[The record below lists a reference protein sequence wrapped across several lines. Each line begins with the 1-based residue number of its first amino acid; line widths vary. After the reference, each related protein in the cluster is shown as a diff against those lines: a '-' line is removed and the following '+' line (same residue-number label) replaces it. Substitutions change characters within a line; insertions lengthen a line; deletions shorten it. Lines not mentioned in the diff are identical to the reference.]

1 MAKLSKVTSPKTIL
15 CVMAHPDDESFGMGG
30 TLALYAALGH
40 KVHLLTA
47 TKGEAG
53 EVEEQFLQKYNSIAE
68 LRTDELCCAARILNL
83 ASVEFLDYRDS
94 GMAGSQDNNHLESL
108 FQTPVEEVAGHIL
121 TAIRKLKPDV
131 VLTFDPIGGYR
142 HPDHIAVHNATV
154 LAFEQS
160 ADPTVPD
167 SENLPPHQPARLYFH
182 TMPVAFMRFAIKLMK
197 LIGKDPRRFG
207 KNQDIDLVS
216 IAEVNFPIH
225 VRINYSSVQRQRDAA
240 SACHASQGGGK
251 MGGGILGPLRRIMAK
266 PVDNFMQAYP
276 LGEDGRVRTDLF
288 DGLS

>member
-1 MAKLSKVTSPKTIL
+1 MTQQKTTLTPKTIL
-15 CVMAHPDDESFGMGG
+15 SVMAHPDDESFGMGG
-30 TLALYAALGH
+30 TLALYAAQGH

-53 EVEEQFLQKYNSIAE
+53 EVDDEYLQNYSSIAE
-68 LRTDELCCAARILNL
+68 LRTDELCCAAKFLNL
-83 ASVEFLDYRDS
+83 ASVTFLNYRDS
-94 GMAGSQDNNHLESL
+94 GMAGSPDNQHPESL
-108 FQTPVEEVAGHIL
+108 FQAPVDEVAGHIL

-154 LAFEQS
+154 LAFEKS
-160 ADPTVPD
+160 GNSEVADP
-167 SENLPPHQPARLYFH
+167 ENLPPYQPARLYYH
-182 TMPVAFMRFAIKLMK
+182 TMPVGFLRFYVRLVKLV
-197 LIGKDPRRFG
+197 GKDPKRFG
-207 KNQDIDLVS
+207 KNKDIDLES

-225 VRINYSSVQRQRDAA
+225 VRINYSSVQRERDAA

-251 MGGGILGPLRRIMAK
+251 MGGGILGPLRRLLAK

-276 LGEDGRVRTDLF
+276 PRSSDQVHNDLF
-288 DGLS
+288 FDIE

>member
-1 MAKLSKVTSPKTIL
+1 MAKLSTVTAPKTIL

-68 LRTDELCCAARILNL
+68 LRTDEMCCAAKNLNL
-83 ASVEFLDYRDS
+83 ASVDFLDYRDS
-94 GMAGSQDNNHLESL
+94 GMAGSEDNNHPGSL
-108 FQTPVEEVAGHIL
+108 FQAPVEEVAGHIL

-160 ADPTVPD
+160 ADPAVID
-167 SENLPPHQPARLYFH
+167 AENLLPHQPARLYFH
-182 TMPVAFMRFAIKLMK
+182 TMPVAFMRFAVKLMR
-197 LIGKDPRRFG
+197 LFGKDPRRFG

-225 VRINYSSVQRQRDAA
+225 VSINYSSVQRQRDAA

-276 LGEDGRVRTDLF
+276 PADDGQVSTDLF

>member
-1 MAKLSKVTSPKTIL
+1 MTQLKTTLAPKTIL
-15 CVMAHPDDESFGMGG
+15 SVMAHPDDESFGMGG
-30 TLALYAALGH
+30 TLALYAAQGH

-53 EVEEQFLQKYNSIAE
+53 EVDDEYLQNYSSIAE
-68 LRTDELCCAARILNL
+68 LRTDELCCAAKFLNL
-83 ASVEFLDYRDS
+83 ASVTFLNYRDS
-94 GMAGSQDNNHLESL
+94 GMAGSPDNQHPESL
-108 FQTPVEEVAGHIL
+108 FQAPVDEVAGHIL

-154 LAFEQS
+154 LAFEKS
-160 ADPTVPD
+160 GNSEVADP
-167 SENLPPHQPARLYFH
+167 ENLPPYQPERLYYH
-182 TMPVAFMRFAIKLMK
+182 TMPVGFLRFYVRLVKLV
-197 LIGKDPRRFG
+197 GKDPKRFG
-207 KNQDIDLVS
+207 KNKDIDLES

-225 VRINYSSVQRQRDAA
+225 VRINYSSVQRERDAA

-251 MGGGILGPLRRIMAK
+251 MGSGILGPLRRLLAK

-276 LGEDGRVRTDLF
+276 PISSNQVHNDLF
-288 DGLS
+288 FDIE